1 MVMFK
6 RYHGSTLN
14 MEPFFFIRFER
25 RTQKPT
31 TNTLHY
37 DNHTRFT
44 HETSSCVHMCSLSV
58 FQERATTRHTHF
70 IVFIRFCGYDCSRAL
85 ESSRRRF
92 FVLILFFSFLFLFF
106 VFIVYFH
113 GFINYV
119 VHCLNSSITRES
131 FNGLA
136 FHGCCYMRV
145 MLRHLSAHVSQYRLR
160 H

>member
-1 MVMFK
+1 MSYLTSLLMSTHGDVEKIPWFHFK
-6 RYHGSTLN
+6 YGTIFLIQ
-14 MEPFFFIRFER
+14 FGT

-70 IVFIRFCGYDCSRAL
+70 IVFIRLCGCNGSRAL

-92 FVLILFFSFLFLFF
+92 FCAYFILFYFYFLFSLFIF
-106 VFIVYFH
+106 MVSSTMLFIV
-113 GFINYV
+113 
-119 VHCLNSSITRES
+119 
-131 FNGLA
+131 
-136 FHGCCYMRV
+136 
-145 MLRHLSAHVSQYRLR
+145 
-160 H
+160 

>member
-1 MVMFK
+1 MSTHGDVYKIPWFHFK
-6 RYHGSTLN
+6 YGTIFL
-14 MEPFFFIRFER
+14 IRFER

-92 FVLILFFSFLFLFF
+92 FVLILFFLFYFLFSLFIF
-106 VFIVYFH
+106 MVSSTILFIV
-113 GFINYV
+113 
-119 VHCLNSSITRES
+119 
-131 FNGLA
+131 
-136 FHGCCYMRV
+136 
-145 MLRHLSAHVSQYRLR
+145 
-160 H
+160 